1 MSLASIKTVADAK
14 MKVFNETS
22 KSLAKMDLVLFDDA
36 LTHMMRITRL
46 LCMDPRQRAAGGRR
60 RLRKQSLTRL
70 AAYISARSRS
80 RSPSRK
86 QYNQAALFE
95 DLKTLYKV
103 AGLKGQKVCFI
114 FTDAEVKEE
123 SFLEFINQIL
133 MTGEVAGLFPK
144 DELDMIVNDMR
155 PVAKK
160 EKPDMIDT
168 WDNLYAMF
176 LSRVRDNLHTCLC
189 FSPVGDTF
197 ATRARNFPGLINGCT
212 IDWFLPWPQEALI
225 AVSTQVHRGLRQM
238 ACSDEDKFKLQEHM
252 GHVHVRC
259 ARRARS
265 TSSGSVATSTS
276 RPRTTCPSSTVTG
289 PVHSASST
297 TSTSW
302 RRRSTA
308 ACRSSSRRRTT

>member
-1 MSLASIKTVADAK
+1 MT
-14 MKVFNETS
+14 
-22 KSLAKMDLVLFDDA
+22 
-36 LTHMMRITRL
+36 
-46 LCMDPRQRAAGGRR
+46 
-60 RLRKQSLTRL
+60 LTRIPMYL
-70 AAYISARSRS
+70 
-80 RSPSRK
+80 PG
-86 QYNQAALFE
+86 
-95 DLKTLYKV
+95 DVKV
-103 AGLKGQKVCFI
+103 MYREAGQKLKSTTFL
-114 FTDAEVKEE
+114 FTDAEIKDE

-225 AVSTQVHRGLRQM
+225 AVSTKFIGDFAM
-238 ACSDEDKFKLQEHM
+238 ACSD
-252 GHVHVRC
+252 
-259 ARRARS
+259 
-265 TSSGSVATSTS
+265 
-276 RPRTTCPSSTVTG
+276 
-289 PVHSASST
+289 
-297 TSTSW
+297 
-302 RRRSTA
+302 
-308 ACRSSSRRRTT
+308 